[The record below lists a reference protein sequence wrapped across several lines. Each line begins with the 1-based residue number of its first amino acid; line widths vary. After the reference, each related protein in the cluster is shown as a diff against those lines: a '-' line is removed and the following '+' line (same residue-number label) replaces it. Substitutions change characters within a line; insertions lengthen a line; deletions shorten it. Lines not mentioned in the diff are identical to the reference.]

1 MDFTQA
7 QQKRSELAIQL
18 RNGLITAEQY
28 AAAVNALRVTDSSGR
43 WWQPNPQGEGW
54 LVWDGKAWQ
63 VGSPGSPGLA
73 AAPVQASGDF
83 NRKTQ
88 LMSVDEFKKISRE
101 VPLAQRP
108 QKWWDLLSILGG
120 VTAAVIWFL
129 YGGLREGFDSLS
141 AILMIAMPVVLVL
154 FRSNIDDLLV
164 PVQPQRKK
172 FPRVLL
178 IGLGL
183 AAPFLTAW
191 ILYNILSI
199 SQYPLMQANIILGTL
214 VSYVIVRDPV
224 LAGGGTQRSRSLTA
238 TGVSIIL
245 CVMLVSLLVV
255 PVMADD
261 CTRDPLNAQDCLRT
275 PGFAEVM
282 AGLVAAILAGLING
296 PIILQTFLQNVANS
310 ASPAGQSVINQ
321 TVLTADLQNL
331 INDLTKKGMY
341 VSNATLPQKAWY
353 NLPIKA
359 QLSDYFTGS
368 TRLHCEEAANYG
380 EAILKPLQ
388 AQFGKDVK
396 LGQIFIERNML
407 MNHTA
412 NVIQFPNGEK
422 YIVDVW
428 KSLIDGK
435 PAIYKQADWVKEW
448 NTTLGGT
455 PTVNINM
462 F

>member
-1 MDFTQA
+1 MDFTEA
-7 QQKRSELAIQL
+7 QQKRSELATQL
-18 RNGLITAEQY
+18 RNGQITTAQY
-28 AAAVNALRVTDSSGR
+28 TSAINALRVTDSSGR
-43 WWQPNPQGEGW
+43 WWQPNPLEEGW

-63 VGSPGSPGLA
+63 TESPGSTGL
-73 AAPVQASGDF
+73 QAVPAQQSRDF
-83 NRKTQ
+83 NQKTQ

-120 VTAAVIWFL
+120 VAAAVIWFL
-129 YGGLREGFDSLS
+129 YGGLREGFDSIS
-141 AILMIAMPVVLVL
+141 AFLMIVMPVALVI
-154 FRSNIDDLLV
+154 FRSNIDSILV

-191 ILYNILSI
+191 ILYNIFYI
-199 SQYPLMQANIILGTL
+199 SQYPLMQANIIIGTL

-224 LAGGGTQRSRSLTA
+224 VSGSNSQRSRPFTA

-245 CVMLVSLLVV
+245 CVMIISLLVV

-275 PGFAEVM
+275 PGFAEIM

-296 PIILQTFLQNVANS
+296 PIILQTFLQNIANS

-321 TVLTADLQNL
+321 TVLTGDLQNL
-331 INDLTKKGMY
+331 INDLTKQGKY

-368 TRLHCEEAANYG
+368 ERLHCEEAANYG
-380 EAILKPLQ
+380 AAILKPLQ

-396 LGQIFIERNML
+396 LGQIFIERNTL

-428 KSLIDGK
+428 KSLIEGK
-435 PAIYKQADWVKEW
+435 PVIYNQADWVKEW
-448 NTTLGGT
+448 NGTLGGS
-455 PTVNINM
+455 PTVNVLM

>member
-1 MDFTQA
+1 M
-7 QQKRSELAIQL
+7 QL
-18 RNGLITAEQY
+18 RNGQITAAQY
-28 AAAVNALRVTDSSGR
+28 TAAINALRVTDSSGR

-54 LVWDGKAWQ
+54 LVWDGKVWQ
-63 VGSPGSPGLA
+63 QGSPGVPGIRSSLTVQTQNSP
-73 AAPVQASGDF
+73 Q
-83 NRKTQ
+83 KTQ

-120 VTAAVIWFL
+120 VAAAVIWFL
-129 YGGLREGFDSLS
+129 YGGLREGFDSIS
-141 AILMIAMPVVLVL
+141 AILMIAMPVALVL
-154 FRSNIDDLLV
+154 LRSNFDDILV
-164 PVQPQRKK
+164 SLQPQRKK
-172 FPRVLL
+172 VPRVLL

-191 ILYNILSI
+191 ILYNVFNI
-199 SQYPLMQANIILGTL
+199 SQYPLMQANIIFGTL
-214 VSYVIVRDPV
+214 VSYVIVRDPI
-224 LAGGGTQRSRSLTA
+224 LAGGNNQRRPFTA
-238 TGVSIIL
+238 TGVIIIL
-245 CVMLVSLLVV
+245 CVMIVSLLVV

-275 PGFAEVM
+275 PGFAEIM

-296 PIILQTFLQNVANS
+296 PIILQTFLQNIANS

-321 TVLTADLQNL
+321 TLLNSNLQNL
-331 INDLTKKGMY
+331 INDLTKKGKY

-353 NLPIKA
+353 NFPVKA
-359 QLSDYFTGS
+359 QLSDYFSGS
-368 TRLHCEEAANYG
+368 ERLHCEEAANYG

-396 LGQIFIERNML
+396 IGQIFIERNVL
-407 MNHTA
+407 VNHTA

-428 KSLIDGK
+428 KSMIDGK
-435 PAIYKQADWVKEW
+435 PAIYSQADWVKEW
-448 NTTLGGT
+448 NTTLGGS
-455 PTVNINM
+455 PTVNVNM